1 MEQRRTKFLS
11 PVQQPQKALLDYQIH
26 RLDRERSQMTSAKQ
40 FGRWSLERYIMRKI
54 LQGIHGEILGQDS
67 C

>member
-11 PVQQPQKALLDYQIH
+11 PVQQPQKALLDYQIR
-26 RLDRERSQMTSAKQ
+26 RLDRKRSQVTSARQ
-40 FGRWSLERYIMRKI
+40 FGRWSLERYFMPKI
-54 LQGIHGEILGQDS
+54 LQGIPGEILGGDS